1 MGLCASTHQPPS
13 GRSDGSQQKG
23 KPGARGGEVQGAGKV
38 FHLDV
43 DAGSKA
49 AGLRRQQP
57 GSPPISARLSQ
68 QQQQQQQQQGELG
81 EQPSGSA
88 QRRPSSGGSS
98 SSGGGVGGA
107 STRAR
112 RLSFTGPCGGTAAA
126 PALPAAPSSSS
137 LSSAGTPREETSG
150 RGGLPALS
158 AQPALPEAHPL
169 PERRVRF
176 DSPIKTHGRR
186 EEEEAGAG
194 TAPLASPLVPVAP
207 RVGAPPLPPPS
218 ALRQASREGTP
229 SRPSAAPAPPL
240 SPAKAAAAAFAAAEA
255 RLRRGL
261 AAGGSPTKAAAAAAV
276 PMSELI
282 HSVASLSR
290 AGREP
295 SYRKQNQDTCFA
307 FSQYCR
313 PTQALLAALD
323 GHGPHGHAVSEFL
336 RQKLPLELAEQL
348 GESGTVAGRAAAA
361 AGAGGA
367 AAGTPA
373 DAAAALSATFLRVDR
388 ELCGGSGVSVAYSGS
403 TAVVCMLQ
411 GRRLTTAWVGDSR
424 AVLARQEP
432 RGCRA
437 ICLTRDHKPST
448 PDERARIL
456 MSGGRV
462 EHLSDQRGQPVGPQR
477 VWLAD
482 SWVPGLAMSRA
493 LGDAVAHTVGVS
505 SEPETSVVELCPQDK
520 WLLLATDGVW
530 EFMEPQLAV
539 DIVSG
544 CKDAEEACRM
554 VNGKPLVLKA
564 SMPQRPPAPV
574 RV

>member
-1 MGLCASTHQPPS
+1 M
-13 GRSDGSQQKG
+13 
-23 KPGARGGEVQGAGKV
+23 QGAGKV

-57 GSPPISARLSQ
+57 GSPPISAVSWVLEFCMCQAAPPAWPVPPYLGGMPAHLPCAWRRCSPKACGIRPAAERGQASWLLLCALLLPAPCLAVQRLS

-295 SYRKQNQDTCFA
+295 SYRKQNQVGAVPRCVCWAGNPCVCQRDGMACSRLPLHCCCCAHPCPGPVRAGQGCVSAHGCRSCTALCCRRTALQDTCFA

-323 GHGPHGHAVSEFL
+323 GHGPHGHAV
-336 RQKLPLELAEQL
+336 R
-348 GESGTVAGRAAAA
+348 RR
-361 AGAGGA
+361 GGA
-367 AAGTPA
+367 LWVWWGG
-373 DAAAALSATFLRVDR
+373 
-388 ELCGGSGVSVAYSGS
+388 CGDPEAGSGGLPA
-403 TAVVCMLQ
+403 
-411 GRRLTTAWVGDSR
+411 
-424 AVLARQEP
+424 ARQTVLVIWGCW
-432 RGCRA
+432 GCRRPA
-437 ICLTRDHKPST
+437 RHCQWQAEEPTAPLLPPFSCPACL
-448 PDERARIL
+448 
-456 MSGGRV
+456 
-462 EHLSDQRGQPVGPQR
+462 
-477 VWLAD
+477 
-482 SWVPGLAMSRA
+482 
-493 LGDAVAHTVGVS
+493 VGV
-505 SEPETSVVELCPQDK
+505 
-520 WLLLATDGVW
+520 
-530 EFMEPQLAV
+530 
-539 DIVSG
+539 
-544 CKDAEEACRM
+544 
-554 VNGKPLVLKA
+554 
-564 SMPQRPPAPV
+564 
-574 RV
+574 